1 MTPHYPHQ
9 QNHLHRWQSAGI
21 IQAGASNTTKLACKL
36 HDSELF
42 SRPEFS
48 DDPKQDHLK
57 SYGLD
62 AVNRKATGT
71 TNFVLL
77 TSSPPVDR
85 SKSSSGFQSQLG
97 ATTMAQATTTGKSAQ
112 TPAEAYKSAFDKLHE
127 ALSAILAEVT
137 PGTRPYSS
145 DSYLPDHLIEAAQQA
160 IELTRQLK
168 LQTPVTTQKT
178 VTTSDQRCEY
188 WTTTKTVRGA
198 WVESDFFDVPVEH
211 CGDSTAEFV
220 VFRAM
225 MEAALVDHIGAGP
238 ARDVLLSAGEKLV
251 HPRGRPSQYWTALA
265 FFNLVDSMLTAAA
278 KHVDWRPWLDARE
291 KSALDW
297 RAGAAER
304 TKQRNREI
312 GQRAAAT
319 RKARRAA
326 KVGAQ

>member
-137 PGTRPYSS
+137 PGTRP
-145 DSYLPDHLIEAAQQA
+145 
-160 IELTRQLK
+160 RQLK

-251 HPRGRPSQYWTALA
+251 HPRGS
-265 FFNLVDSMLTAAA
+265 
-278 KHVDWRPWLDARE
+278 
-291 KSALDW
+291 SAGIFQL
-297 RAGAAER
+297 G
-304 TKQRNREI
+304 
-312 GQRAAAT
+312 
-319 RKARRAA
+319 
-326 KVGAQ
+326 